1 MVKNLLKNTTGFSIM
16 EVGNMVK
23 VNKKYKDRLF
33 RMVFNR
39 KEELLSLYNAVS
51 HSEYTNP
58 DDLEINTLDDV
69 IYMKMKN
76 DLAFLIDD
84 VLNLW
89 EHQSTWNPNMP
100 VRGTFYIVEEYRK
113 YIDQNGLNLYGSS
126 RITLPVPQF
135 YVFYNGL
142 REEPDYIELKLS
154 DAFSRVHSEVEPCM
168 EFKAVMLNI
177 NRGHNEELMR
187 QCTTLREYAEFVARI
202 RDETED
208 GTALEEAAMNVM
220 DSCIRD
226 GILAEFLSVHRA
238 EVFEVLLTE
247 YDEQRH
253 IASEKEISRREGH
266 MEGRTEGILE
276 KAKEVAANLIKKGF
290 TVEDAASIC
299 GEDICR
305 VKEWH
310 RECKAA
316 KECR

>member
-1 MVKNLLKNTTGFSIM
+1 
-16 EVGNMVK
+16 MVK

-168 EFKAVMLNI
+168 EFKA
-177 NRGHNEELMR
+177 
-187 QCTTLREYAEFVARI
+187 
-202 RDETED
+202 
-208 GTALEEAAMNVM
+208 AMNVM

-253 IASEKEISRREGH
+253 IADEKELSRREGKE
-266 MEGRTEGILE
+266 EGRAEGISE
-276 KAKEVAANLIKKGF
+276 KAHEVAVNLFAKGISA
-290 TVEDAASIC
+290 EEAASIC
-299 GEDICR
+299 GEDSSL
-305 VKEWH
+305 VAEWH
-310 RECKAA
+310 REWEAA
-316 KECR
+316 K

>member
-1 MVKNLLKNTTGFSIM
+1 MWI
-16 EVGNMVK
+16 
-23 VNKKYKDRLF
+23 
-33 RMVFNR
+33 
-39 KEELLSLYNAVS
+39 
-51 HSEYTNP
+51 
-58 DDLEINTLDDV
+58 EI
-69 IYMKMKN
+69 
-76 DLAFLIDD
+76 IDD

-168 EFKAVMLNI
+168 EFKA
-177 NRGHNEELMR
+177 
-187 QCTTLREYAEFVARI
+187 
-202 RDETED
+202 
-208 GTALEEAAMNVM
+208 AMNVM

-253 IASEKEISRREGH
+253 IASEKEISRREG
-266 MEGRTEGILE
+266 GLE
-276 KAKEVAANLIKKGF
+276 KANEIAVNLFTKGF
-290 TVEDAASIC
+290 TVEEAASIC
-299 GEDICR
+299 GEDTCR

-310 RECKAA
+310 REWKAI
-316 KECR
+316 K

>member
-142 REEPDYIELKLS
+142 REELDYIELKLS

-266 MEGRTEGILE
+266 MEGILE
-276 KAKEVAANLIKKGF
+276 KAKEVAVNLLKKGF

-310 RECKAA
+310 REWKAA

>member
-1 MVKNLLKNTTGFSIM
+1 
-16 EVGNMVK
+16 MVK

-266 MEGRTEGILE
+266 MEG
-276 KAKEVAANLIKKGF
+276 
-290 TVEDAASIC
+290 
-299 GEDICR
+299 
-305 VKEWH
+305 
-310 RECKAA
+310 
-316 KECR
+316 

>member
-1 MVKNLLKNTTGFSIM
+1 
-16 EVGNMVK
+16 MVK

-39 KEELLSLYNAVS
+39 KEELLSLYNAIS

-58 DDLEINTLDDV
+58 EELEINTLDDV

-100 VRGTFYIVEEYRK
+100 VRGTLYIVEEYRR
-113 YIDQNGLNLYGSS
+113 YIEQNGLNLYGS
-126 RITLPVPQF
+126 RLITLPIPQF

-142 REEPDYIELKLS
+142 KEEPDYIELKLS
-154 DAFSRVHSEVEPCM
+154 DAFSRVHSELEPCM
-168 EFKAVMLNI
+168 EFKAIMMNI
-177 NRGHNEELMR
+177 NRGHNEGLMK
-187 QCTTLREYAEFVARI
+187 QCSTLREYAEFVARI
-202 RDETED
+202 RERTKA
-208 GTALEEAAMNVM
+208 GTALGTAVEDVM

-226 GILAEFLSVHRA
+226 GVLAEFLSIHRA

-253 IASEKEISRREGH
+253 IADEKELSRREGKE
-266 MEGRTEGILE
+266 EGRKEGRAEGTLE
-276 KAKEVAANLIKKGF
+276 KAHEVAVNLFAKGISA
-290 TVEDAASIC
+290 EEAASIC
-299 GEDICR
+299 GEDSSL
-305 VKEWH
+305 VAEWH
-310 RECKAA
+310 REWEAA
-316 KECR
+316 K

>member
-1 MVKNLLKNTTGFSIM
+1 
-16 EVGNMVK
+16 MVK

-135 YVFYNGL
+135 YVFYNGFQMHFPASTQRWNRVWSL
-142 REEPDYIELKLS
+142 RRL
-154 DAFSRVHSEVEPCM
+154 C
-168 EFKAVMLNI
+168 
-177 NRGHNEELMR
+177 
-187 QCTTLREYAEFVARI
+187 
-202 RDETED
+202 
-208 GTALEEAAMNVM
+208 
-220 DSCIRD
+220 
-226 GILAEFLSVHRA
+226 
-238 EVFEVLLTE
+238 
-247 YDEQRH
+247 
-253 IASEKEISRREGH
+253 
-266 MEGRTEGILE
+266 
-276 KAKEVAANLIKKGF
+276 
-290 TVEDAASIC
+290 
-299 GEDICR
+299 
-305 VKEWH
+305 
-310 RECKAA
+310 
-316 KECR
+316 